1 MLCQG
6 GDVTKTGLIGLL
18 AVAAL
23 FGSGVR
29 PIGAEP
35 RVVNIYNWSDY
46 IAKDTLENFTKETGI
61 TVNYDTYGDNE
72 TLDAKLMTG
81 RTGYDVVFP
90 SASPF
95 FAQQVKAGVFRPL
108 DLAHLP
114 NAKGLDPAIMANLAS
129 VDPGNVHGVP
139 YMMSATGIG
148 INVDKVRALLPD
160 APVDSWALL
169 FDPRVTAVLKE
180 CGVTLLDTPTEV
192 VPAAL
197 AYLGHDPKVQTR
209 EELAAAFSVLVPVR
223 PNYRYLNSEKYRSD
237 LATGDIC
244 VAHGYVGDLVQVR
257 NRAKEANTGQQIGIV
272 IPKEGAMV
280 NIDVMAVPADAPHPD
295 EATAFINY
303 ILRPDVVAAITNE
316 VGYANAVLAA
326 SALVDPEILNDP
338 VIYPPA
344 AVRAKLFM
352 ALPPAARDYERS
364 RARTWSRYR
373 AGRVKLP

>member
-1 MLCQG
+1 M
-6 GDVTKTGLIGLL
+6 KTLGLVRFCGVIALLL
-18 AVAAL
+18 AV
-23 FGSGVR
+23 GPVW
-29 PIGAEP
+29 GAEP
-35 RVVNIYNWSDY
+35 KVVNIYNWSDY
-46 IAKDTLENFTKETGI
+46 IAKDTLESFTKETGI
-61 TVNYDTYGDNE
+61 KVNYDTYGDNE

-81 RTGYDVVFP
+81 HTGYDVVFP
-90 SASPF
+90 SAAPF

-108 DLAHLP
+108 DMAHMP
-114 NAKGLDPAIMANLAS
+114 NAKGLDAKVMDSLAQ
-129 VDPGNVHGVP
+129 VDPGNVYGVP

-148 INVDKVRALLPD
+148 FNVEKVKALLPK
-160 APVDSWALL
+160 APTDSWAML
-169 FDPRVTAVLKE
+169 FDPAVTQALKS

-192 VPAAL
+192 VPAVL
-197 AYLGHDPKVQTR
+197 AYLGHDPKVQSK
-209 EELAAAFSVLVPVR
+209 EELAAALAVLAPVR
-223 PNYRYLNSEKYRSD
+223 SNYRYLNSEKYRSD
-237 LATGDIC
+237 LASGDIC

-257 NRAKEANTGQQIGIV
+257 NRAKEAGTGQHIGIV

-295 EATAFINY
+295 EAMTFINY

-316 VGYANAVLAA
+316 VGYSNAVTAA
-326 SALVDPEILNDP
+326 SVSVDAEILNDP

-344 AVRAKLFM
+344 AIRAKLFA

>member
-1 MLCQG
+1 MALLCG
-6 GDVTKTGLIGLL
+6 ADP
-18 AVAAL
+18 AVGAA
-23 FGSGVR
+23 
-29 PIGAEP
+29 PK
-35 RVVNIYNWSDY
+35 VVNVYNWSDY

-61 TVNYDTYGDNE
+61 AVNYDTYGDNE

-81 RTGYDVVFP
+81 RSGYDVVFP
-90 SASPF
+90 SAAPF
-95 FAQQVKAGVFRPL
+95 FAQQVKAGVYRPL
-108 DLAHLP
+108 DLAQIP
-114 NAKGLDPAIMANLAS
+114 NAKGLDPAVMSSLS
-129 VDPGNVHGVP
+129 QVDPGNRYGAP

-148 INVDKVRALLPD
+148 FNVTKVKALLPT
-160 APVDSWALL
+160 APTQSWAML
-169 FDPRVTAVLKE
+169 FDPAVTGVLRE

-197 AYLGHDPKVQTR
+197 AYLGRDPKVQSKD
-209 EELAAAFSVLVPVR
+209 ELAAALAVLVPVR

-237 LATGDIC
+237 LASGEIC

-257 NRAKEANTGQQIGIV
+257 NRAKEANTGQQIGIS

-295 EATAFINY
+295 EAMAFINY

-316 VGYANAVLAA
+316 VGYANAVPA
-326 SALVDPEILNDP
+326 SNSHVLPDILHDP

-344 AVRAKLFM
+344 DIRAKLFA

>member
-1 MLCQG
+1 MRSGL
-6 GDVTKTGLIGLL
+6 TGIMAFCML
-18 AVAAL
+18 AV
-23 FGSGVR
+23 G
-29 PIGAEP
+29 GAEP
-35 RVVNIYNWSDY
+35 GRADAPVVNVYNWSDY
-46 IAKDTLENFTKETGI
+46 IAKDTLEKFTKETGI
-61 TVNYDTYGDNE
+61 AVNYDTYGDNE

-108 DLAHLP
+108 DPAKIP
-114 NAKGLDPAIMANLAS
+114 NMKALDPAVMTNLAS
-129 VDPGNVHGVP
+129 VDPGNQFGVP

-148 INVDKVRALLPD
+148 INVDKVRALLPQT
-160 APVDSWALL
+160 PLDSWALV
-169 FDPRVTAVLKE
+169 FDPALTGVLQS

-197 AYLGHDPKVQTR
+197 AFAGHDPKLQTK
-209 EELAAAFSVLVPVR
+209 EELAAAFGVLVPVR
-223 PNYRYLNSEKYRSD
+223 PHYRYLNSEKYRSD
-237 LATGDIC
+237 LAAGDIC
-244 VAHGYVGDLVQVR
+244 VAQGYVGDLVQVR
-257 NRAKEANTGQQIGIV
+257 NRAKEANTGQNIAII

-295 EATAFINY
+295 AAMAFINY

-316 VGYANAVLAA
+316 VGYANAVPAA
-326 SALVDPEILNDP
+326 AKFVDPDIQNDP
-338 VIYPPA
+338 VIYPPPQ
-344 AVRAKLFM
+344 VRAKLFM